1 MPRQRR
7 PVPPRDPEGL
17 IRLID
22 DPSTSYLMLY
32 AIQQDARIRD
42 VIAALRLHQGDYFVR
57 GELCYILGSRQA
69 RSAVPVLLEALD
81 DESAYVRVQA
91 ADALGKVASPAA
103 GPALFQILTRGDPRD
118 PYTWL
123 MTATAACGYR
133 PVFPILLPYL
143 TDSDEQMRAAAA
155 WGLGRLRAIEAEG
168 PLWKALETED
178 YAMARENMNEALALI
193 REAKPHAGLRLASS

>member
-22 DPSTSYLMLY
+22 DPSTAHLMLY

-42 VIAALRLHQGDYFVR
+42 VISALRLHPARDFVR

-69 RSAVPVLLEALD
+69 RSAVPVLLETLD
-81 DESAYVRVQA
+81 DESAYVREQA
-91 ADALGKVASPAA
+91 ADALGKIASPAA

-118 PYTWL
+118 SFMWL
-123 MTATAACGYR
+123 MSATAASGYR
-133 PVFPILLPYL
+133 PVLPILLRNL
-143 TDSDEQMRAAAA
+143 THSNEHMRAAAA
-155 WGLGRLRAIEAEG
+155 WSLGRLRAIEAEA
-168 PLWKALETED
+168 PLRMALEKED
-178 YAMARENMNEALALI
+178 YERGRENMNEALALI
-193 REAKPHAGLRLASS
+193 REAKPHAGLRLTSS